1 MHKAAVLPLL
11 FAVVLPVTLFAGE
24 VPLEKEAYL
33 SQRAEM
39 IERDRS
45 MRRSAGLVLDDNE
58 QAAEV
63 VLERLKQEW
72 DTLATWQ
79 YPPAS
84 RFHEVR
90 AAYDASPLL
99 PIMDALPKG
108 GMLHAHPSAT
118 GSFDMLL
125 EATYD
130 PHVYIYQGP
139 DTLWLP
145 HGALRWA
152 DTVPGPKWT
161 KVMYERGLAM
171 DKPKFDR
178 ELMQSIT
185 LGLEDYDNGDIW
197 DHFEGNFSRMWG
209 LESNPAL
216 WRDYMLNTCRELA
229 EQNVQYVEFHT
240 YIGGGGENP
249 DGSPRTAEKVVQ
261 DWLGIRDEI
270 RKTHPAF
277 DLKLV
282 GSISRWSSEENV
294 RRYLRTVVDLKQT
307 FPDVIVG
314 YDLVSE
320 EDKAATNLDMI
331 DALLAGHRY
340 ADSLGVELRPCIHS
354 GESNRLD
361 NENLFDAFLLD
372 AKRIGHGY
380 ALWTHPTLV
389 ERAIEKDVAIEI
401 CPISNQAL
409 GYVVDLRNHPAV
421 EYLARGV
428 PIVLSPDDPGMMRYR
443 WAYDWVAVTSA
454 WDLSIAD
461 LKQMILDSFIY
472 SGMDEKER
480 SAAIASWE
488 KEWDTWIGMLA
499 SKQGRRGLDDKL

>member
-1 MHKAAVLPLL
+1 MRQIFRQLLPLL
-11 FAVVLPVTLFAGE
+11 LLFPAVVYGGD
-24 VPLEKEAYL
+24 VPLEKQDYL
-33 SQRAEM
+33 DQRAQM
-39 IERDRS
+39 IELDRS
-45 MRRSAGLVLDDNE
+45 SRRSASLELDE
-58 QAAEV
+58 KELAADAA
-63 VLERLKQEW
+63 LERLKQEW

-79 YPPAS
+79 YPPAN

-130 PHVYIYQGP
+130 PHVYIYQGR

-145 HGALRWA
+145 TGALRWA
-152 DTVPGPKWT
+152 KQPPGPKWS
-161 KVMYERGLAM
+161 KVIYERGLAT
-171 DKPKFDR
+171 DKPAFDR
-178 ELMQSIT
+178 ELIESIT
-185 LGLEDYDNGDIW
+185 LGLEDYGKGDIW

-209 LESNPAL
+209 LESNPAV
-216 WRDYMLNTCRELA
+216 WRDYMANTCRELA

-240 YIGGGGENP
+240 YVDGGRKANGRQGTPEETVENWI
-249 DGSPRTAEKVVQ
+249 S
-261 DWLGIRDEI
+261 IRDEI
-270 RKTHPAF
+270 RQDHPNF

-282 GSISRWSSEENV
+282 GSISRWSSVDRV
-294 RRYLRTVVDLKQT
+294 RDYLRTVVDLKIT
-307 FPDVIVG
+307 FPTMIVG

-320 EDKAATNLDMI
+320 EDQAATNLDML
-331 DALLAGHRY
+331 DALLDAHRY

-380 ALWTHPTLV
+380 ALWTHPSLV
-389 ERAIEKDVAIEI
+389 ERAIKKDVAVEI

-443 WAYDWVAVTSA
+443 WAYDWVAATSA

-461 LKQMILDSFIY
+461 IKQMILDSFTY
-472 SGMDEKER
+472 SGMNDEEHKIALEAWER
-480 SAAIASWE
+480 
-488 KEWDTWIGMLA
+488 EWADWVEMLA
-499 SKQGRRGLDDKL
+499 SK